1 MTALAC
7 VRCVGVSL
15 KVASQLLHATSGP
28 VKSMEGGLHQ
38 RRHDAAHVHLVS
50 TAVALAIVLHPE
62 SAHNQTEWVSRRG
75 VRDRAGSIKAR
86 VSSVALLLSWVAVDV
101 LTLLGVAHLELLHGA
116 HTGAPSVGWSGISIK
131 HKTMQYNVLI
141 S

>member
-1 MTALAC
+1 MNNFRRKSFLCLFHFFAYLFTNFLC
-7 VRCVGVSL
+7 RCLLTVWVFIRQPV
-15 KVASQLLHATSGP
+15 VA
-28 VKSMEGGLHQ
+28 ME
-38 RRHDAAHVHLVS
+38 
-50 TAVALAIVLHPE
+50 
-62 SAHNQTEWVSRRG
+62 
-75 VRDRAGSIKAR
+75 IKAR